1 VNYAAGQFYLN
12 LVITLVNL
20 VFSAYV
26 IWSNREK
33 NRNARFVEI
42 EGRVTK
48 TETSVGN
55 IPDLKSDVKKM
66 EGRLVEA
73 ERAVAA
79 MPVCA
84 NHHRMESN
92 DKVLFERLDDLHGDI
107 REMVGGV
114 KGLTRQ
120 LGLINEHLLK
130 GGK

>member
-1 VNYAAGQFYLN
+1 MNYAAGQFYLN

-20 VFSAYV
+20 IFGVYV
-26 IWSNREK
+26 IWTNREK
-33 NRNARFVEI
+33 NRNARFHAVET
-42 EGRVTK
+42 RMSK
-48 TETSVGN
+48 AETAVDV
-55 IPDLKSDVKKM
+55 IPEVKADLKKLDV
-66 EGRLVEA
+66 RVIEA

-92 DKVLFERLDDLHGDI
+92 DKQLFVRLDDLHGDV

-114 KGLTRQ
+114 KGLTNQ
-120 LGLINEHLLK
+120 LRLINEHLLK